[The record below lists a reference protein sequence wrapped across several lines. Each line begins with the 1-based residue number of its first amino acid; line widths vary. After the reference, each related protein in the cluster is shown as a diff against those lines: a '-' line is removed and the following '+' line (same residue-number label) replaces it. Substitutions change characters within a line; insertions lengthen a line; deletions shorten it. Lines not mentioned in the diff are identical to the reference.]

1 MFRKLGSSCRSAC
14 PGERLAAPWALD
26 GQAAPW
32 GQPMLYLEQLSSINE
47 TISEMEEAGRRY
59 LEVGTV

>member
-1 MFRKLGSSCRSAC
+1 
-14 PGERLAAPWALD
+14 
-26 GQAAPW
+26 
-32 GQPMLYLEQLSSINE
+32 MLYLEQLSSINE